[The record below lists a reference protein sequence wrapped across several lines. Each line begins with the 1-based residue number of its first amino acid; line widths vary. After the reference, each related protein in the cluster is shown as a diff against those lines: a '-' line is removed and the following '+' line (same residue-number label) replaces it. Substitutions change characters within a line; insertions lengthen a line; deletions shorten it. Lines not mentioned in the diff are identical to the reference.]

1 MKITQNICPPDRW
14 WLKASNP
21 MTPVGICIHN
31 TANSATAQGEVN
43 YMLGNDQWTS
53 YHYAVDEM
61 GAVQALP
68 LDRNGWHAG
77 DGPDGI
83 GNRYYIGIEIARSY
97 VVPPKNATPA
107 QEAECEARWRK
118 EFKPLFERA
127 QENAAELTATL
138 LHQFGWGKDLS
149 RVKKHQDFDGKYC
162 PHRTMSEYGWDWF
175 LNLVKQ
181 KYEELYEIKEEDK
194 PMTDVEKKQFS
205 ALQAEVK
212 ALKNELAEQKTKA
225 ANHEK
230 EYNELFAQVGVRWDK
245 AKNVPSWAKP
255 TLTKLAAN
263 GIIKGSGDSLELSY
277 LLLRVLVML
286 DRAGVFGK

>member
-1 MKITQNICPPDRW
+1 MLIQKKLCPPEKYPI
-14 WLKASNP
+14 KATYP

-43 YMLGNDQWTS
+43 YMLGNAKWTS

-83 GNRYYIGIEIARSY
+83 GNRYCIGIEICRSY

-138 LHQFGWGKDLS
+138 LHDMGWGKDLS

-162 PHRTMSEYGWDWF
+162 PHRTMSDYGWDYF
-175 LNLVKQ
+175 LDLVRK
-181 KYEELYEIKEEDK
+181 KYEELYEEEPMTAAEKEAFKKHEDK
-194 PMTDVEKKQFS
+194 VAKLEAKVKTHNDQIGIKWAYVDKNLPEWARPTAEKLVKKKI
-205 ALQAEVK
+205 LQGT
-212 ALKNELAEQKTKA
+212 KNSYEM
-225 ANHEK
+225 
-230 EYNELFAQVGVRWDK
+230 
-245 AKNVPSWAKP
+245 
-255 TLTKLAAN
+255 
-263 GIIKGSGDSLELSY
+263 SY
-277 LLLRVLVML
+277 LLLRILVML
-286 DRAGVFGK
+286 DRAGMFD